1 MSFAVPA
8 TDIEVTLRLDIE
20 RALEEFFAVRT
31 VSAAS
36 YGENFERLW
45 ALSSQG
51 VRGGKLVR
59 PVLMLKTYEALISTA
74 SGLARYGAELTDRQ
88 AVLRIAAAIELLHYS
103 FLLHDDVLD
112 GDVVRRGR
120 PNLIGALL
128 TDAPNEYGDD
138 HQSQV
143 NSHWANTGAI
153 LMGDLLLSDVHQL
166 FARVC
171 VTDTGNMRL
180 LDLLEHV
187 ITESVAGEHLDVA
200 FGDGVITPDL
210 EGVLEMCV
218 YKTATY
224 SFGLPL
230 RAAVI
235 LAGFEAELEQ
245 GLALAGRHLG
255 LAFQLQD
262 DLLSTFGDASVH
274 GKDPFSDLREGKHTA
289 VIAFARGTNA
299 WASIEPVFGKPDLSM
314 QEAETA
320 RRSLL
325 QCGARDFVQTL
336 LDAEVAA
343 FRACLEDPQYAIPQQ
358 VKNVLHDLARDLD
371 GRQL

>member
-1 MSFAVPA
+1 MSFAIPA
-8 TDIEVTLRLDIE
+8 IDTETTLKLDVE
-20 RALEEFFAVRT
+20 RALEDFFSARKLT
-31 VSAAS
+31 AAS

-59 PVLMLKTYEALISTA
+59 PVLMLKTYDALVA
-74 SGLARYGAELTDRQ
+74 SAGGLTGYGAQSPSREAILK
-88 AVLRIAAAIELLHYS
+88 IAGAIELLHYS

-128 TDAPNEYGDD
+128 TDAPDGFEDD
-138 HQSQV
+138 HQTQV

-153 LMGDLLLSDVHQL
+153 LMGDLLLSNVHQL

-171 VTDTGNMRL
+171 VADTGNLRL

-200 FGDGVITPDL
+200 FGDGVLTPDL
-210 EGVLEMCV
+210 ADILEMCV
-218 YKTATY
+218 FKTATY
-224 SFGLPL
+224 SFEFPL

-235 LAGFEAELEQ
+235 LAGFESDLEE
-245 GLALAGRHLG
+245 GLSVAGRHLG

-262 DLLSTFGDASVH
+262 DLLSTFGDPSVH

-289 VIAFARGTNA
+289 VIAYARQTSA
-299 WASIEPVFGKPDLSM
+299 WSSIEPVFGKSDLSM

-320 RRSLL
+320 RSFLVE
-325 QCGARDFVQTL
+325 CGARDFVQGL
-336 LDAEVAA
+336 LDAEVKA
-343 FRACLEDPQYAIPQQ
+343 FRACLENPRYAIPRQLQ
-358 VKNVLHDLARDLD
+358 FVLHELAKDLD

>member
-1 MSFAVPA
+1 MVFAVPA
-8 TDIEVTLRLDIE
+8 TDTEISLKLDVE
-20 RALEEFFAVRT
+20 RALEGFFDART
-31 VSAAS
+31 ANAAS

-59 PVLMLKTYEALISTA
+59 PVLMLKTYEALVV
-74 SGLARYGAELTDRQ
+74 SGEGPPGTQLPDRE
-88 AVLRIAAAIELLHYS
+88 ATLKIAAAIELLHYS

-128 TDAPNEYGDD
+128 TDAPNGYEDL
-138 HQSQV
+138 HQTQM

-153 LMGDLLLSDVHQL
+153 LMGDLLLSSVHQL
-166 FARVC
+166 FARVS
-171 VTDTGNMRL
+171 VAGTGNLRL

-200 FGDGVITPDL
+200 FGDAVLTPELDD
-210 EGVLEMCV
+210 VLEMCV
-218 YKTATY
+218 LKTATY
-224 SFGLPL
+224 SFEFPL

-235 LAGFEAELEQ
+235 LAGFTTDLEQ
-245 GLALAGRHLG
+245 GLSVAGRHLG

-262 DLLSTFGDASVH
+262 DLLSTFGDPNLH

-289 VIAFARGTNA
+289 LIAYARQTDT
-299 WASIEPVFGKPDLSM
+299 WPSIEPIFGKTDLSM

-320 RRSLL
+320 RRFLV
-325 QCGARDFVQTL
+325 QCGARDFVQNL
-336 LDAEVAA
+336 LNAEVKA
-343 FRACLEDPQYAIPQQ
+343 FRACLESPKYAIPEQ
-358 VKNVLHDLARDLD
+358 VRYVLHELARDLD